1 MLQPSKNDLLERT
14 RFYKGEEKPE
24 ELLDSIEMAGLCWDY
39 ERVWVEK
46 ELNPDDFYKEMV
58 AYFQRTFNSVVIRT
72 DIPLGLQA
80 IFANRIEHWGYAR
93 VTLNS
98 LNNFIDD
105 YLKAADEYEKR
116 RLMRLRNEQ
125 ARSGWRFFDQKIRK
139 TTQNLQC
146 PINRAMER
154 NRGKTGHQKCPV
166 IV

>member
-14 RFYKGEEKPE
+14 RFYKGEKKPE

-39 ERVWVEK
+39 ERVQVEK

-58 AYFQRTFNSVVIRT
+58 AYFQRTFNGVVIRT

-80 IFANRIEHWGYAR
+80 IFANRIEYWGYAR

-105 YLKAADEYEKR
+105 YLKAADEYEKKKI
-116 RLMRLRNEQ
+116 NE
-125 ARSGWRFFDQKIRK
+125 AEKRASSLGVAFF
-139 TTQNLQC
+139 
-146 PINRAMER
+146 
-154 NRGKTGHQKCPV
+154 
-166 IV
+166 

>member
-24 ELLDSIEMAGLCWDY
+24 ELLDSIEMAVLCWDY

-46 ELNPDDFYKEMV
+46 ELNPDNFYKEMV

-80 IFANRIEHWGYAR
+80 IFVNRIEHWGYAR

-105 YLKAADEYEKR
+105 YLKAADEYEKKKI
-116 RLMRLRNEQ
+116 NE
-125 ARSGWRFFDQKIRK
+125 AEKRASSLGVAFF
-139 TTQNLQC
+139 
-146 PINRAMER
+146 
-154 NRGKTGHQKCPV
+154 
-166 IV
+166 

>member
-24 ELLDSIEMAGLCWDY
+24 ELLDSIEMAVLCWDY
-39 ERVWVEK
+39 ERVQVEK
-46 ELNPDDFYKEMV
+46 ELNPDDFDKEMV
-58 AYFQRTFNSVVIRT
+58 AYFQRTFNGVVIRT

-105 YLKAADEYEKR
+105 YLKAADEYEKKKI
-116 RLMRLRNEQ
+116 NE
-125 ARSGWRFFDQKIRK
+125 AEKRASSLGVAFF
-139 TTQNLQC
+139 
-146 PINRAMER
+146 
-154 NRGKTGHQKCPV
+154 
-166 IV
+166 

>member
-1 MLQPSKNDLLERT
+1 MLQPPKNDLLERT
-14 RFYKGEEKPE
+14 RFYKGQEKPE

-39 ERVWVEK
+39 GRVWVEK

-58 AYFQRTFNSVVIRT
+58 AYFQRTFNGVVIRT

-105 YLKAADEYEKR
+105 YLKAADEYEKKKI
-116 RLMRLRNEQ
+116 NE
-125 ARSGWRFFDQKIRK
+125 AEKRASSLGVAFF
-139 TTQNLQC
+139 
-146 PINRAMER
+146 
-154 NRGKTGHQKCPV
+154 
-166 IV
+166 

>member
-24 ELLDSIEMAGLCWDY
+24 ELLDSIEMAVLCWDY

-46 ELNPDDFYKEMV
+46 ELNPDNFYKEMV

-105 YLKAADEYEKR
+105 YLKAADEYEKKKI
-116 RLMRLRNEQ
+116 NE
-125 ARSGWRFFDQKIRK
+125 AEKRASSLGVAFF
-139 TTQNLQC
+139 
-146 PINRAMER
+146 
-154 NRGKTGHQKCPV
+154 
-166 IV
+166 